1 MKRVALF
8 FPYGRNNLAELGQ
21 AGNTKVLLVS
31 LCSHVQSTGVSK
43 QTISRISIY
52 ETAKKIN
59 AFFETTKFIPLEV
72 KKIMLYAIHS
82 KKAGK
87 YYIGSTNISNGVH
100 EETQRKKE
108 KEVRDCK
115 KQS

>member
-1 MKRVALF
+1 M
-8 FPYGRNNLAELGQ
+8 
-21 AGNTKVLLVS
+21 LLVS

>member
-31 LCSHVQSTGVSK
+31 LCDHVQSTGFSK
-43 QTISRISIY
+43 QAISRISIY

-59 AFFETTKFIPLEV
+59 AFFETTKFTPLEV
-72 KKIMLYAIHS
+72 KKIMLAIHS
-82 KKAGK
+82 KKDGK

-100 EETQRKKE
+100 EETRRKK
-108 KEVRDCK
+108 KSK
-115 KQS
+115 KHVIKA

>member
-1 MKRVALF
+1 ML
-8 FPYGRNNLAELGQ
+8 LA
-21 AGNTKVLLVS
+21 S
-31 LCSHVQSTGVSK
+31 LCNHVQSTGVSK

-59 AFFETTKFIPLEV
+59 AFFETTKFTPLEV

-82 KKAGK
+82 KKDGK

-100 EETQRKKE
+100 EETRRKKE
-108 KEVRDCK
+108 NEVRDCK
-115 KQS
+115 KYVVKA